1 MGIFWEVGEAET
13 PSKREGLVEPRL
25 RPPSLRGE
33 RLDRARLIERLDA
46 GLDRKLTLVTAPA
59 GFGKTWLVVD
69 WLGLHSDIAQVWT
82 SLDSRDNDATRL
94 WHHVFSAMADEL
106 SDANLDDALFSGGVE
121 LNRILDSLSGALRE
135 CDEEV
140 LVVLDD
146 AHLIDDPIAVGSLE
160 SFLASAPRSSHFVL
174 IGRHDPMVRVAR
186 LRMADDLV
194 ELRAHDLQL
203 TVDETADMVELF
215 LETPVAASTVSA
227 LHERT
232 GGWIAGCRMA
242 INSAKRSNDPE
253 QTLAQ
258 FSGRRSDVADL
269 ITEEILPELKPR
281 EQRFLLETSLLNYLS
296 GPLCDAT
303 TNGRGADAILER
315 LARDEMLTIRSGT
328 DGWYQYHEL
337 FREVLQLE
345 LRRTRPDQIPEL
357 SLRAA
362 RWLHDHSDPVE
373 AISQALIA
381 GEGQLAGRWL
391 VEASRGL
398 LSSGQDATLVALAT
412 QIDNAL
418 DEPSLAVLGT
428 MGYTMGLAGGSLHE
442 NGHMALLKRMLEIA
456 QRRDTSGGREGW
468 DWPGF
473 PFPFHGREDFIAIIS
488 GVSSRMLGDLDTV
501 LSLENLLPT
510 DSGMLEGVVAEGLIW
525 MERYEE
531 ARSVTARYVRAF
543 SHGEPGAI
551 RGTGLLALIA
561 RGEGRLTEASA
572 LADSAMTA
580 NQDSN
585 GVVAFA
591 GTYALLARAR
601 LEWERGCLSRAATAI
616 DDLTDG
622 AIQSGSVPLWVHSRM
637 ASSRLRRS
645 QGDRIGAAVDLD
657 HALVIPSGV
666 AVGEYFAERIAFEKA
681 RLALLDDNLLSAELA
696 VPLWRKLIEDGAQ
709 SMRAH
714 LLFARFAIVA
724 GEDPQ
729 LLLSEMPLGCQ
740 ITLPH
745 RIQLGILKSLTA
757 VRDHDSDLAL
767 TELTKVMRLAAVSGH
782 RQMFLDERGTLGV
795 LLENAAAQAG
805 IRLRKEGT
813 TRSEA
818 EHKVSKIKPIDLVDP
833 LTEREIE
840 VLQFLPS
847 HRTYAKIGD
856 EMGVSMNTVKYHVK
870 AIYRKLGVDGRSEA
884 VGRARESGLVSLAIS
899 SGYRPRESDD
909 LANGGLPFAAP
920 ADLE

>member
-1 MGIFWEVGEAET
+1 MGTFWEVAEAET

-106 SDANLDDALFSGGVE
+106 PDANLDDALFSGGVE
-121 LNRILDSLSGALRE
+121 LERILDSLSGALRE

-186 LRMADDLV
+186 WRMADDLV

-203 TVDETADMVELF
+203 TVDEAADMIELL

-242 INSAKRSNDPE
+242 INTAKRSNDPE

-258 FSGRRSDVADL
+258 FSGRRSAVADL
-269 ITEEILPELKPR
+269 ITEEILPELKPS

-303 TNGRGADAILER
+303 TNGLGADAILER
-315 LARDEMLTIRSGT
+315 LARDEMLTIRSGQE
-328 DGWYQYHEL
+328 GWYQYHDL

-357 SLRAA
+357 SRRAA

-373 AISQALIA
+373 AISQALTA
-381 GEGQLAGRWL
+381 GEAQLAGEWL
-391 VEASRGL
+391 VEASREM
-398 LSSGQDATLVALAT
+398 LSRGEGVTLVALAT

-428 MGYTMGLAGGSLHE
+428 MVYAMTASGSLHE
-442 NGHMALLKRMLEIA
+442 AGYVALLARILEIA
-456 QRRDTSGGREGW
+456 RRRDTSGGREGW
-468 DWPGF
+468 DWAGF
-473 PFPFHGREDFIAIIS
+473 PFPFHGREDFIAIVS
-488 GVSSRMLGDLDTV
+488 GVSSRMAGDLETV
-501 LSLENLLPT
+501 LSLENLMPT
-510 DSGMLEGVVAEGLIW
+510 VSGTLEGVVAEGLIW
-525 MERYEE
+525 IERYEE
-531 ARSVTARYVRAF
+531 ARSMTVRYMRAF
-543 SHGEPGAI
+543 SQGEPGAI
-551 RGTGLLALIA
+551 RSVGLLALIA

-572 LADSAMTA
+572 LADRAITA
-580 NQDSN
+580 NQGSN
-585 GVVAFA
+585 GAFAYA
-591 GTYALLARAR
+591 GTYALVARAQ
-601 LEWERGCLSRAATAI
+601 LEWERGCLSRAAAAI
-616 DDLTDG
+616 DDLHG
-622 AIQSGSVPLWVHSRM
+622 WAIESGSVPLWVHSLI

-645 QGDRIGAAVDLD
+645 QDDRIGAAVDLD
-657 HALVIPSGV
+657 HALVTPSGFP
-666 AVGEYFAERIAFEKA
+666 VGEHFGQRIAFEKA

-696 VPLWRKLIEDGAQ
+696 VPLWRKLLEDGAQ

-714 LLFARFAIVA
+714 LLLARFAIVA

-729 LLLSEMPLGCQ
+729 RLLSEMPLGCQ
-740 ITLPH
+740 VTVAH
-745 RIQLGILKSLTA
+745 RIQLGILKSLAA

-782 RQMFLDERGTLGV
+782 RQRFLDERDALGV
-795 LLENAAAQAG
+795 LLENAAARAG
-805 IRLRKEGT
+805 IRLREEGT
-813 TRSEA
+813 NGSEA
-818 EHKVSKIKPIDLVDP
+818 EHAVSKIKQIDFVDP
-833 LTEREIE
+833 LTERELE
-840 VLQFLPS
+840 VLQLLPS
-847 HRTYAKIGD
+847 HGTYAEIGD

-884 VGRARESGLVSLAIS
+884 VDCARESGLVPLAIS
-899 SGYRPRESDD
+899 
-909 LANGGLPFAAP
+909 
-920 ADLE
+920 

>member
-1 MGIFWEVGEAET
+1 MGTFWEVAEAET
-13 PSKREGLVEPRL
+13 RSKREGLVESRL
-25 RPPSLRGE
+25 GPPSLIGE

-59 GFGKTWLVVD
+59 GFGKTWLVAD
-69 WLGLHSDIAQVWT
+69 WLGLHPDIAQVWT

-106 SDANLDDALFSGGVE
+106 PDANLDDALFSGGGFE
-121 LNRILDSLSGALRE
+121 LERILDSLSGALRE

-146 AHLIDDPIAVGSLE
+146 AHLIEDPIAAGSLE
-160 SFLASAPRSSHFVL
+160 SFIVSAPRSTHFVL
-174 IGRHDPMVRVAR
+174 IGRHDPMIRVAR
-186 LRMADDLV
+186 WRMADDLV

-253 QTLAQ
+253 KTLAQ
-258 FSGRRSDVADL
+258 SSGSRSAVADL
-269 ITEEILPELKPR
+269 ITEEILPELKPS

-296 GPLCDAT
+296 GPLCDAI

-315 LARDEMLTIRSGT
+315 LARDEMLTIRSGKE
-328 DGWYQYHEL
+328 GWYQYHEL

-373 AISQALIA
+373 AISQALVA
-381 GEGQLAGRWL
+381 GEAQLAGEWL
-391 VEASRGL
+391 VEANRGL
-398 LSSGQDATLVALAT
+398 LSRGQDVTLVVLAK
-412 QIDNAL
+412 QIDDAL
-418 DEPSLAVLGT
+418 DEPSLPVLAT
-428 MGYTMGLAGGSLHE
+428 MGYAMMAGGSLHE
-442 NGHMALLKRMLEIA
+442 HGFMGLLTRMLEIA

-473 PFPFHGREDFIAIIS
+473 PFPFDGRENFIAILTGI
-488 GVSSRMLGDLDTV
+488 SSRMSGDLETV
-501 LSLENLLPT
+501 LSLENLRPT
-510 DSGMLEGVVAEGLIW
+510 DSGTLEGVLAEGLIW

-531 ARSVTARYVRAF
+531 AKSMTTRYMRAF
-543 SHGEPGAI
+543 SLGEPGAI
-551 RGTGLLALIA
+551 RSLGLLAIIA
-561 RGEGRLTEASA
+561 SAEGRLTEAGA
-572 LADSAMTA
+572 LADRAITA
-580 NQDSN
+580 TQDSR
-585 GVVAFA
+585 GGIGYA
-591 GTYALLARAR
+591 GTYALVARVR
-601 LEWERGCLSRAATAI
+601 VEWERGCLSRAGAAI
-616 DDLTDG
+616 DDISRS
-622 AIQSGSVPLWVHSRM
+622 AIESGSVPLWVHSRI

-645 QGDRIGAAVDLD
+645 QGDRMGAAVDLD
-657 HALVIPSGV
+657 RALVSPSGLGV
-666 AVGEYFAERIAFEKA
+666 NGHFAERIAFEKA
-681 RLALLDDNLLSAELA
+681 RLALLDDHLLAAEIA
-696 VPLWRKLIEDGAQ
+696 VPHWRKLLEDGAQ
-709 SMRAH
+709 SMREH
-714 LLFARFAIVA
+714 LLLARFAIVA

-729 LLLSEMPLGCQ
+729 RLLSEMPPGCQ
-740 ITLPH
+740 VTLPH

-782 RQMFLDERGTLGV
+782 RQMFLDERDTLGV

-805 IRLRKEGT
+805 IRLGEEGT
-813 TRSEA
+813 NGSEA
-818 EHKVSKIKPIDLVDP
+818 EHKVSKTKPIDLVDP
-833 LTEREIE
+833 LTERELEI
-840 VLQFLPS
+840 LQLLPS
-847 HRTYAKIGD
+847 HGTYAEIGD
-856 EMGVSMNTVKYHVK
+856 DMGVSMNTVKYHVK
-870 AIYRKLGVDGRSEA
+870 AIYRKLSVDGRSAA
-884 VGRARESGLVSLAIS
+884 VDRARESGLVHH
-899 SGYRPRESDD
+899 
-909 LANGGLPFAAP
+909 ANS
-920 ADLE
+920 